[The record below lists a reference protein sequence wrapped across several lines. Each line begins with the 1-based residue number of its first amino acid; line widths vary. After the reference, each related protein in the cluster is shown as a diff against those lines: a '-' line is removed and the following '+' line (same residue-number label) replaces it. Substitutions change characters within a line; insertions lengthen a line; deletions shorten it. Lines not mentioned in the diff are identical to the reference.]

1 MQHSR
6 LRLID
11 LNYHVHRD
19 ISNPEEVLSIHAASQ
34 GYAAFLKDKIDLQF
48 IKHANYSG
56 ELLKDNLQFTFFKGK
71 NRFWHIPFAAHRY
84 IKKQQPDFVLVQ
96 GLVFPLQVIILRMS
110 LGKKSRIIVQHHGEK
125 PFAGIKG
132 MLQRFADRFI
142 DAYIFTSLGNAGE
155 WINRKIIAS
164 KNKCY
169 EVLEAS
175 THFEMA
181 VKATS
186 KALLHMNGEQN
197 FLWVGRL
204 HILKDPITILAAFEQ
219 FIVTAPAAQL
229 YMVYQTTELLPEVK
243 KMVDNNELLKK
254 AVHLVGAVPHHAL
267 PVWFSAADFFI
278 SGSHKE
284 GSGYALIEAMA
295 CGCIPVVTNIPSF
308 KKITANGRAGFLF
321 EPGNAPSLV
330 QVLQHSSSINRQ
342 QYTAAVIEHF
352 RKELSFKKIADDLLE
367 VCLSVKSV

>member
-11 LNYHVHRD
+11 LNYHTHRD
-19 ISNPEEVLSIHAASQ
+19 ISNPDEVLAIHAASQ
-34 GYAAFLKDKIDLQF
+34 GYAAFLKEEIEVQF
-48 IKHANYSG
+48 IKHANYRG
-56 ELLKDNLQFTFFKGK
+56 ELLKDTIKFTFFKGR

-84 IKKQQPDFVLVQ
+84 IKKQQPDYILVQ
-96 GLVFPLQVIILRMS
+96 GLIFPLQLMALRMS
-110 LGKKSRIIVQHHGEK
+110 IGKKSKIIVQHHGEK
-125 PFAGIKG
+125 PFTGIKG
-132 MLQRFADRFI
+132 MLQRIADRFI

-155 WINRKIIAS
+155 WISRKIIAS
-164 KNKCY
+164 QTKCH

-181 VKATS
+181 DKTTS
-186 KALLHMNGEQN
+186 KALLHINGEQN

-204 HILKDPITILAAFEQ
+204 HILKDPITVISAFEQ
-219 FIVTAPAAQL
+219 FVVSSPDAQL
-229 YMVYQTTELLPEVK
+229 YMIYQTAELLPEIK
-243 KMVDNNELLKK
+243 RMIDNSVLLKK
-254 AVHLVGAVPHHAL
+254 SVYLVGAVPHDTL
-267 PVWFSAADFFI
+267 PAWFSAADFFL

-321 EPGNAPSLV
+321 EPGNIASLL
-330 QVLQHSSSINRQ
+330 QVLQNCSLINRQ
-342 QYTAAVIEHF
+342 QFAAAVTEHS
-352 RKELSFKKIADDLLE
+352 RKELSFKKIADDLLQ
-367 VCLSVKSV
+367 VCLSVKPE